1 MTSAPLPCS
10 NDFAAFVSAAP
21 SASST
26 SAATSATTA
35 TTGNAE
41 EKDFFNQT
49 AASAAEDKAK
59 STKDSIMALFGKQQ
73 QNGFGQ
79 PQQQMFGSN
88 FQMNQP
94 QNTGKFL
101 IQMAFSALCFR
112 DLFLNMSSP
121 IRVGSATESVR
132 RQSPVQPV
140 PQLRRHRGTCR
151 QHHGGERRV
160 RFVRRCRIRRKPVQ
174 LFTGREDDFTTDT
187 GVIKDKFLF

>member
-1 MTSAPLPCS
+1 
-10 NDFAAFVSAAP
+10 
-21 SASST
+21 
-26 SAATSATTA
+26 
-35 TTGNAE
+35 
-41 EKDFFNQT
+41 
-49 AASAAEDKAK
+49 
-59 STKDSIMALFGKQQ
+59 MALFGKQQ

-121 IRVGSATESVR
+121 IRVGGATESVR

-140 PQLRRHRGTCR
+140 PQLRRHRRTVRR
-151 QHHGGERRV
+151 QYYSGERRFG
-160 RFVRRCRIRRKPVQ
+160 FVRRCCIGRQSVEF
-174 LFTGREDDFTTDT
+174 FTGN
-187 GVIKDKFLF
+187 

>member
-1 MTSAPLPCS
+1 MSQSIIDDILNNSGPCS

-26 SAATSATTA
+26 SATTSATTA
-35 TTGNAE
+35 TTGNAD

-79 PQQQMFGSN
+79 PQQQMFSNN

-94 QNTGKFL
+94 QNTG
-101 IQMAFSALCFR
+101 
-112 DLFLNMSSP
+112 
-121 IRVGSATESVR
+121 
-132 RQSPVQPV
+132 
-140 PQLRRHRGTCR
+140 
-151 QHHGGERRV
+151 
-160 RFVRRCRIRRKPVQ
+160 
-174 LFTGREDDFTTDT
+174 
-187 GVIKDKFLF
+187 

>member
-1 MTSAPLPCS
+1 MTLLCS

-35 TTGNAE
+35 TTGNAD

-112 DLFLNMSSP
+112 DLFLKFLTCLLPS
-121 IRVGSATESVR
+121 GSAVPPNQFGVNP
-132 RQSPVQPV
+132 QSNPFLNSGVTAAPVASTTAASGGLDLFGAAASGGNQSNFSQVENMLLPQP
-140 PQLRRHRGTCR
+140 QA
-151 QHHGGERRV
+151 
-160 RFVRRCRIRRKPVQ
+160 
-174 LFTGREDDFTTDT
+174 
-187 GVIKDKFLF
+187 